1 MNQTQE
7 QVEQLI
13 IERDELLRK
22 NENLTRGL
30 MQFNDKVKQVHLL
43 YNQKTETYHKNT
55 MAFRAKIK
63 QYETKIKQLQ
73 KQIDELNSGNNNYIP
88 DNDNLNIKR
97 GLMQNY
103 NINRGKKIYDNN
115 VESNRRN
122 LTYELRESQK
132 DKDEEQNDLSQ
143 KKYLENFK

>member
-1 MNQTQE
+1 
-7 QVEQLI
+7 
-13 IERDELLRK
+13 
-22 NENLTRGL
+22 
-30 MQFNDKVKQVHLL
+30 
-43 YNQKTETYHKNT
+43 
-55 MAFRAKIK
+55 MAFRSKIK

-88 DNDNLNIKR
+88 DNDNLNYKR

-103 NINRGKKIYDNN
+103 NINRGKNIYDNN

-143 KKYLENFK
+143 KKYLENFKSYLSNLNQQ